1 MSRMR
6 ERGYGVMLTILAVS
20 DSIGETANQV
30 AVAAAS
36 QFTERVEVKRIP
48 YIKSLEDV
56 EDVMKCA
63 GECDKV
69 IIVSTIIT
77 VNVREYLTQKAMEKN
92 ISVMNVLGPI
102 INVASNMLNM
112 QPTYNP
118 GAMRKTDEDYYR
130 RIEAMEFAM
139 QYDDSKDYRG
149 LKNADVVLIGLS
161 RTSKTPLCMY
171 LANKGVRSINIP
183 LMPEVGV
190 PDELYEIDRK
200 KVFGLTINPLRL
212 IEIRKRRLDKFHRIT
227 ADIEYAGDAR
237 VLEELEYADKIMR
250 KVGCKIIDVTER
262 AIEDT
267 ALIILDKIG
276 YNKK

>member
-1 MSRMR
+1 
-6 ERGYGVMLTILAVS
+6 MLTILAVS
-20 DSIGETANQV
+20 DSIGETANSV
-30 AVAAAS
+30 AIAAAS
-36 QFTERVEVKRIP
+36 QFTEKVKVKRIP
-48 YIKSLEDV
+48 YVKALEDV
-56 EDVMKCA
+56 EDVMKA
-63 GECDKV
+63 VEECDKV

-92 ISVMNVLGPI
+92 ISVMNVLGPV
-102 INVASNMLNM
+102 INIASTILNEK
-112 QPTYNP
+112 PTYNP
-118 GAMRKTDEDYYR
+118 GAMRKTDETYFK

-171 LANKGVRSINIP
+171 LANKGIKAINIP

-190 PDELYEIDRK
+190 PDELYEVDKK
-200 KVFGLTINPLRL
+200 KVFGLVIDPLRL
-212 IEIRKRRLDKFHRIT
+212 IEIRKKRLDKFHRVT
-227 ADIEYAGDAR
+227 SDIEYAGDAR
-237 VLEELEYADKIMR
+237 VLEELDYSDKIMR
-250 KVGCKIIDVTER
+250 KVGCKTIDVTER

-267 ALIILDKIG
+267 ALIIIEKLG

>member
-1 MSRMR
+1 
-6 ERGYGVMLTILAVS
+6 MLTIFALS

-36 QFTERVEVKRIP
+36 QFDEKVDVKRIP

-56 EDVMKCA
+56 EEVMKTIEKCEYA
-63 GECDKV
+63 

-102 INVASNMLNM
+102 LNVASNILKVH
-112 QPTYNP
+112 PSYNP
-118 GAMRKTDEDYYR
+118 GAMRKTDEEYYK

-149 LKNADVVLIGLS
+149 LRNADVVLIGLS

-171 LANKGVRSINIP
+171 LANKGIKAINIP
-183 LMPEVGV
+183 LMPEIGV
-190 PDELYEIDRK
+190 PDELFEIDRK
-200 KVFGLTINPLRL
+200 KVFGLTINPIRL
-212 IEIRKRRLDKFHRIT
+212 IEIRKKRLDKFHRLT

-250 KVGCKIIDVTER
+250 KVGCRVIDVTER

-267 ALIILDKIG
+267 ALIIIEKIG
-276 YNKK
+276 YNKN

>member
-1 MSRMR
+1 MVRI
-6 ERGYGVMLTILAVS
+6 YAVS

-36 QFTERVEVKRIP
+36 QFNDRVEVKRVP
-48 YIKSLEDV
+48 YVNSLEDV
-56 EDVMKCA
+56 EEIFLEIKECEKC
-63 GECDKV
+63 

-77 VNVREYLTQKAMEKN
+77 VDVREFLTQKAVGHN
-92 ISVMNVLGPI
+92 IPVINVLGPI
-102 INVASNMLNM
+102 INVASSMLNE

-118 GAMRKTDEDYYR
+118 GAMRKTDEVYFK

-171 LANKGVRSINIP
+171 LANKGIKAINIP
-183 LMPEVGV
+183 LVPEVSI
-190 PDELYEIDRK
+190 PEELYTLDKK
-200 KVFGLTINPLRL
+200 KVFGLTINPLQL
-212 IEIRKRRLDKFHRIT
+212 IEIRKRRLDKFHRIPSN
-227 ADIEYAGDAR
+227 IEYAGDER
-237 VLEELEYADKIMR
+237 ILEEFEFADKIIK
-250 KVGCKIIDVTER
+250 KVGCKTIDVTQR

-267 ALIILDKIG
+267 ALIILKSLG
-276 YNKK
+276 KA

>member
-1 MSRMR
+1 
-6 ERGYGVMLTILAVS
+6 MLIILAVS

-36 QFTERVEVKRIP
+36 QFTENVEVKRIP
-48 YIKSLEDV
+48 YVKTLEDV
-56 EDVMKCA
+56 EYVMKIA
-63 GECDKV
+63 AECENV

-77 VNVREYLTQKAMEKN
+77 VNVREHLTQKAMEKN

-102 INVASNMLNM
+102 INVASTIL
-112 QPTYNP
+112 QTHPTYNP
-118 GAMRKTDEDYYR
+118 GAMRKTDEIYFK

-149 LKNADVVLIGLS
+149 LNNADVVLIGLS

-171 LANKGVRSINIP
+171 IANKGVKAINIP

-190 PDELYEIDRK
+190 PEEIYGIDRK
-200 KVFGLTINPLRL
+200 KIFGLTINPLRL
-212 IEIRKRRLDKFHRIT
+212 IEIRKKRLDKFHRIT

-250 KVGCKIIDVTER
+250 KIGCKTIDVTER

-267 ALIILDKIG
+267 ALIILEKIK
-276 YNKK
+276 YNKQG

>member
-1 MSRMR
+1 
-6 ERGYGVMLTILAVS
+6 MLTILAVS

-36 QFTERVEVKRIP
+36 QFDERVIVKRIP
-48 YIKSLEDV
+48 YVKALEDV
-56 EDVMKCA
+56 EDVMKVVE
-63 GECDKV
+63 ECDKV

-92 ISVMNVLGPI
+92 VSVMNVLGSI
-102 INVASNMLNM
+102 INVASSMLNSK
-112 QPTYNP
+112 PTYNP
-118 GAMRKTDEDYYR
+118 GAMRKTDEVYFK

-171 LANKGVRSINIP
+171 LANKGIKAINIP
-183 LMPEVGV
+183 LMPEVGI
-190 PDELYEIDRK
+190 PDEIYDIDRK
-200 KVFGLTINPLRL
+200 KVFGLTIDPLRL

-227 ADIEYAGDAR
+227 SSIEYAGDAR
-237 VLEELEYADKIMR
+237 VLEELEFADKIMR
-250 KVGCKIIDVTER
+250 KVGCKTIDVTER

-267 ALIILDKIG
+267 ALIIIERLAH
-276 YNKK
+276 NKN